1 MLASTVAQVRTAG
14 LKSLLMVRVNV
25 PDSMHYLA
33 DLEAAFMADVDG
45 VVIPKLEAPEQAFPA
60 QHWITRRDAEA
71 PRAQPRSIVGGIE
84 SVRGVLNAAA
94 LCQGVESMGSVF
106 FGAEDFAAD
115 IGGRRTPRGDEV
127 YTARSMV
134 VMAAR
139 AAGLIAIDQAVIDI
153 RNDALFLEDAARGRD
168 LGYEGKICVTPGQV
182 KLAHRAFSPMAEE
195 RDYAQR
201 LVDTY
206 ESAMARGL
214 GTIDFEGRM
223 IDGPTLKRAQ
233 QVLALPV
240 RAPDAHRS
248 PRPSRPG
255 ALHPPG
261 RWSDLSARLRRSPG
275 PERKIRR
282 AARRLQRRSRVF
294 RLGLF
299 AASGP
304 SMPITCAFPA
314 LAALA
319 RCAS

>member
-1 MLASTVAQVRTAG
+1 MIRSLFFAPANRPDLVVKFPRFGADCCVIDLEDGTPPGEKIRAREMLASTVAQVRTAG

-240 RAPDAHRS
+240 E
-248 PRPSRPG
+248 G
-255 ALHPPG
+255 
-261 RWSDLSARLRRSPG
+261 
-275 PERKIRR
+275 
-282 AARRLQRRSRVF
+282 
-294 RLGLF
+294 
-299 AASGP
+299 
-304 SMPITCAFPA
+304 T
-314 LAALA
+314 
-319 RCAS
+319 

>member
-1 MLASTVAQVRTAG
+1 MLLLKNASPISLDFKIEEASAVMIRSLFFAPANRPDLIVKFPRFGADCCVIDLEDGTPPGEKIRAREMLASTVAQVRTAG

-240 RAPDAHRS
+240 E
-248 PRPSRPG
+248 G
-255 ALHPPG
+255 
-261 RWSDLSARLRRSPG
+261 
-275 PERKIRR
+275 
-282 AARRLQRRSRVF
+282 
-294 RLGLF
+294 
-299 AASGP
+299 
-304 SMPITCAFPA
+304 T
-314 LAALA
+314 
-319 RCAS
+319 

>member
-60 QHWITRRDAEA
+60 QHWIARRDAEA

-115 IGGRRTPRGDEV
+115 IGGRR
-127 YTARSMV
+127 
-134 VMAAR
+134 AAR
-139 AAGLIAIDQAVIDI
+139 RRGLHG
-153 RNDALFLEDAARGRD
+153 ALHGGHGSQGGRPDRHRPGGDRHPQRRALPGGRGARPRPGLRGQD
-168 LGYEGKICVTPGQV
+168 LRHARPGE
-182 KLAHRAFSPMAEE
+182 ARAPRLLTMAEE